1 MFLDELL
8 RPSVRRVRL
17 VLGLPGCRC
26 VVVVGGNLLIRPPVL
41 PWTDGRLERRRG
53 CFSVPP
59 SERGDHLMFL
69 LLSSFLPLPDQTI
82 PTIRSQSMTPLMVSP
97 AVRPPVA
104 RCPLR
109 PSGRVLFSRTAA
121 MTVTAVSSTPSLLRG
136 HSHMTS
142 AKILGFLTPSISTK

>member
-26 VVVVGGNLLIRPPVL
+26 VVVSGNLLIRPPVL

-53 CFSVPP
+53 CFSVPL

-69 LLSSFLPLPDQTI
+69 LLSSFLPPPPRPDPDDDPFAVDDPSNGITG
-82 PTIRSQSMTPLMVSP
+82 RS
-97 AVRPPVA
+97 RA
-104 RCPLR
+104 RRPLR
-109 PSGRVLFSRTAA
+109 PSVRSRV
-121 MTVTAVSSTPSLLRG
+121 
-136 HSHMTS
+136 
-142 AKILGFLTPSISTK
+142 I